1 MLSPVQQMSLQ
12 QIENPLTGEW
22 VQGLTEMVLVSLGW
36 ARTKCMKL
44 LTDIL
49 ALSRTVMHT
58 YITCLINTRAINRQS
73 GEKLSKT
80 M

>member
-58 YITCLINTRAINRQS
+58 YTH
-73 GEKLSKT
+73 LSD
-80 M
+80 